1 MKIIT
6 LLGKQQTEE
15 NNKFDPEVLIFWCF
29 DTGFHFKM
37 IVKRSKR
44 LGKGREKL
52 FKSEV

>member
-1 MKIIT
+1 MKINT

-29 DTGFHFKM
+29 DTSFHFKM